1 MKQKLFDYVSRR
13 NLIYDLSGFT
23 KVNVQKDVAENGGFT
38 KLLCFLMTTMA
49 VMFSFDLRVILSI
62 LLFSLVMLKISQITF
77 AQIKTMLIY
86 VAIFLVLNAFLTF
99 LFDPKYAVELY
110 GTEHVLFPIFGRY
123 ALGVPVSDTQTGARL
138 WRTKTLKYASVIP
151 LGIVFFLSTHPSE
164 LAASLSRAGIPYKAS
179 FALSLTLRYFPDIMR
194 SYEDISLAQQSRGL
208 DLSKKEKVG
217 RRVKNVL
224 SICIPLVFST
234 LERVDIIANTM
245 DLRGFG
251 KEKKRTW
258 YSAKPM
264 ARKDWVALAVCL
276 AILLISIAVSVFVN
290 HSRYWNPFI

>member
-13 NLIYDLSGFT
+13 NLIYDLS
-23 KVNVQKDVAENGGFT
+23 GFT

-77 AQIKTMLIY
+77 AQIKAMLIY

-110 GTEHVLFPIFGRY
+110 GTEHVLFPIFSRY
-123 ALGVPVSDTQTGARL
+123 EVTEEQLFYQC
-138 WRTKTLKYASVIP
+138 TKTLKYASVIP

-264 ARKDWVALAVCL
+264 ARKDWAALAVCL
-276 AILLISIAVSVFVN
+276 AILLGSIAVSVFVN